1 MGGSHAH
8 THHDHEHV
16 EGSWRQG
23 LWILLVL
30 GALAYAATGFYTVK
44 SNERAVVRRFG
55 RAQETIRESGLHF
68 GLPYGLDR
76 VSPIKATEA
85 KRVGV
90 RMSLADR
97 TLGRKGDPLQAE
109 VLTGDRNLIL
119 VSAVVQY
126 TISDPK
132 GYLFGVAD
140 VPALVR
146 SVAASELT
154 RVVSGM
160 SVDEVLMEK
169 REIIRTD
176 ARTAMQ
182 AVLNRYHVGVRIQS
196 VSFPSG
202 GVAPPAEVADAFADV
217 TSARGDLQ
225 RAKNIAQG
233 YANRIEAQARGEAQR
248 ILTEADAYA
257 EEIVEKA
264 HGDAERFLAEAAE
277 LKTNRA
283 LTLKRLV
290 LETME
295 QVLPGMKKVILD
307 PKAGRGLDLGIIE
320 SDE

>member
-1 MGGSHAH
+1 MSGHHGHAH
-8 THHDHEHV
+8 PEHV
-16 EGSWRQG
+16 KGSWRQG
-23 LWILLVL
+23 LWILAVL

-44 SNERAVVRRFG
+44 SNERAIVRRFG
-55 RAQETIRESGLHF
+55 RTQDIIRESGLHL

-76 VSPIKATEA
+76 VSPVKATEA

-109 VLTGDRNLIL
+109 VLTGDRNLII

-126 TISDPK
+126 AISDPK
-132 GYLFGVAD
+132 GYLFRVAD

-146 SVAASELT
+146 GVAASELT
-154 RVVSGM
+154 RMVSGM
-160 SVDEVLMEK
+160 SVDEVLIEK

-176 ARTAMQ
+176 VRGAIQ
-182 AVLNRYHVGVRIQS
+182 AVLNRYGVGVRVTS

-217 TSARGDLQ
+217 TSARGDRE
-225 RAKNIAQG
+225 RAKNIAEG
-233 YANRIEAQARGEAQR
+233 YANRIEAQSRGEAQR
-248 ILTEADAYA
+248 ILAEADGYA
-257 EEIVEKA
+257 GELVEKA
-264 HGDAERFLAEAAE
+264 LGDAERFLAEAAE
-277 LKTNRA
+277 LRTHRA

-290 LETME
+290 LETLE
-295 QVLPGMKKVILD
+295 DVLPGMKKVILD

>member
-1 MGGSHAH
+1 MSG
-8 THHDHEHV
+8 HHGHEHPEHV
-16 EGSWRQG
+16 KGSWRQG
-23 LWILLVL
+23 LWLLLVL
-30 GALAYAATGFYTVK
+30 GALAYTATGFYTVK
-44 SNERAVVRRFG
+44 SNERAIVRRFG
-55 RAQETIRESGLHF
+55 RAQEAIRESGLHF

-97 TLGRKGDPLQAE
+97 TLGRTGDPLQAE
-109 VLTGDRNLIL
+109 VLTGDRNLII

-126 TISDPK
+126 TIADPK
-132 GYLFGVAD
+132 GYLFKVAD

-154 RVVSGM
+154 RIVSGL

-169 REIIRTD
+169 REIIRND

-182 AVLNRYHVGVRIQS
+182 AVLNRYDVGVRVKS

-217 TSARGDLQ
+217 TSAREDRE
-225 RAKNIAQG
+225 RAKNIAEG
-233 YANRIEAQARGEAQR
+233 YANRIEAQSRGEAQR
-248 ILTEADAYA
+248 ILTEADGYA
-257 EEIVEKA
+257 GELVEMA

-277 LKTNRA
+277 LRTHRA

-290 LETME
+290 LETLE
-295 QVLPGMKKVILD
+295 EVLPRMKKVILD